1 MMDAFRLRSNRFFNY
16 VFVKHPEE
24 QSMTYFQHLKHAC
37 CYSVQAL
44 GCSLVFMVHG
54 FVPCLFEKLDLS
66 WCTVYITSY
75 TAEQTIMK
83 MKKESRLSATFT
95 RSFFI
100 KR

>member
-1 MMDAFRLRSNRFFNY
+1 MMDAFRSGSNRFLNY

-54 FVPCLFEKLDLS
+54 FIPCLFEKTGSVMVHRLHNQLHGGVSNHHED
-66 WCTVYITSY
+66 
-75 TAEQTIMK
+75 EK
-83 MKKESRLSATFT
+83 MNQD
-95 RSFFI
+95 
-100 KR
+100 